1 MKEFLNNNFKYI
13 LIAAVGIFV
22 LYWMVYLFTPKPDMS
37 ELDKFKLEQLNKDI
51 QIIKDNQVKLDKRI
65 EGYNTQL
72 TKIDSTIAKV
82 RNQKTIIKEYYKEN
96 GEKITGMKPS
106 QIDSLFHKRYK
117 Y

>member
-22 LYWMVYLFTPKPDMS
+22 LYWGVYLFTPKPDMS